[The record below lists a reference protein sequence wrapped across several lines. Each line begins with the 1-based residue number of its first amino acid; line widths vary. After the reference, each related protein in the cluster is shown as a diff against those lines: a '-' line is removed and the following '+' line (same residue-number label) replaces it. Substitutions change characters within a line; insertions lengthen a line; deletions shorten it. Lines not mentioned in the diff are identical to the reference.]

1 MNKDWQY
8 FNPVKVVS
16 GVGSLSRLR
25 EFTKSGDWLLVTSS
39 GFTRRGLV
47 DTITKQLDRVALQV
61 YDSVTPNPELED
73 LETVTQHYRGA
84 LIQGII
90 ALGGGSAIDAAKVL
104 AVTLCC
110 ELERPLVEVLRQ
122 PKKHNWDKKL
132 PLIVIPTTSGTG
144 AEVTPFA
151 TVWDKPYHKK
161 HSITGDKV
169 FPDVALLDPALTVP
183 LPEFETLYTSL
194 DAISHALESIWNV
207 NRSPVSEAFGV
218 QSLNL
223 ALKALPKLRK
233 QPDDIDAR
241 ADMQQA
247 SLLAGLAISQTR
259 TAIAHSISYPL
270 TSYFNVPHG
279 IACSFTL
286 PTLIEEYLKSKPDFK
301 NRELILR
308 AKELVSSLD
317 IACYINQ
324 YATKEDVL
332 SKKEGMHHPD
342 RAGNYDGEMN
352 ELTLH
357 QVLLKSLDWN

>member
-16 GVGSLSRLR
+16 GIGTLSCLHK
-25 EFTKSGDWLLVTSS
+25 FTNSGHWLLVTSS
-39 GFTRRGLV
+39 GFTRRGLK
-47 DTITKQLDRVALQV
+47 DTITKQLDRVTLHV

-73 LETVTQHYRGA
+73 LEVATQQYRSTH
-84 LIQGII
+84 IQGII

-104 AVTLCC
+104 AVTLCA
-110 ELERPLVEVLRQ
+110 ELNQPLVEVLRQ
-122 PKKHNWDKKL
+122 SKKYNWDKKL
-132 PLIVIPTTSGTG
+132 PLVVIPTTSGTG

-151 TVWDKPYHKK
+151 TVWDNPYHKK
-161 HSITGDKV
+161 YSVTGDTI
-169 FPDVALLDPALTVP
+169 FPDVALLDPALTVS

-207 NRSPVSEAFGV
+207 NRSPVSEAFAV

-259 TAIAHSISYPL
+259 TAIAHAISYPL

-286 PTLIEEYLKSKPDFK
+286 PTLIEEYLKSKPDYK

-324 YATKEDVL
+324 FATKEDLL
-332 SKKEGMHHPD
+332 SIKKEMHHPD

-352 ELTLH
+352 EVILH
-357 QVLLKSLDWN
+357 EVLLKSLDL

>member
-1 MNKDWQY
+1 MNKDWRY

-16 GVGSLSRLR
+16 GVESLSRLN
-25 EFTKSGDWLLVTSS
+25 EFTKAGDWLFVTSS

-47 DTITKQLDRVALQV
+47 DTITKQLDSVALHV
-61 YDSVTPNPELED
+61 HDSVMPNPELED
-73 LETVTQHYRGA
+73 LDAATRQYRA
-84 LIQGII
+84 RHFQGII
-90 ALGGGSAIDAAKVL
+90 ALGGGSVIDAAKVL
-104 AVTLCC
+104 SVTLCSVF
-110 ELERPLVEVLRQ
+110 EHPLVEVLRQ
-122 PKKHNWDKKL
+122 SKNHNWDKKL

-161 HSITGDKV
+161 YSVTGDRI
-169 FPDVALLDPALTVP
+169 FPDVALLDPALTVS
-183 LPEFETLYTSL
+183 LPDFETLYTSL

-207 NRSPVSEAFGV
+207 NRSPISEAFAV

-223 ALKALPKLRK
+223 ALKSLPKLRK

-241 ADMQQA
+241 DHMQQA

-286 PTLIEEYLKSKPDFK
+286 PALIDEYLKSKPEVK
-301 NRELILR
+301 NRELILS
-308 AKELVSSLD
+308 AKELISSLD
-317 IACYINQ
+317 IAGYVKK
-324 YATKEDVL
+324 YANKKDIL
-332 SKKEGMHHPD
+332 SKKEEMYHPD
-342 RAGNYDGEMN
+342 RVGNFDGEIN
-352 ELTLH
+352 EVKLQDL
-357 QVLLKSLDWN
+357 LLKSLI

>member
-16 GVGSLSRLR
+16 GVGLLSRLN
-25 EFTKSGDWLLVTSS
+25 EFSKAGDWLLVTSS

-47 DTITKQLDRVALQV
+47 DTITKQLDSITLHV
-61 YDSVTPNPELED
+61 YDGVTPNPELED
-73 LETVTQHYRGA
+73 LEAVTQQYRTRH
-84 LIQGII
+84 IQGII

-110 ELERPLVEVLRQ
+110 ELEQPLVEVLRQ
-122 PKKHNWDKKL
+122 SKSHNWDNKL

-151 TVWDKPYHKK
+151 TVWDKLHHKK
-161 HSITGDKV
+161 YSVTGDKV
-169 FPDVALLDPALTVP
+169 FPDVALLDPALTVS

-194 DAISHALESIWNV
+194 DAISHALESLWNV
-207 NRSPVSEAFGV
+207 NRSPISEAFAV

-233 QPDDIDAR
+233 QPGDIDAR

-270 TSYFNVPHG
+270 TSHYNVPHG

-286 PTLIEEYLKSKPDFK
+286 PALIDEYLKSKPDEK
-301 NRELILR
+301 NKELMLR
-308 AKELVSSLD
+308 AKELISSLD
-317 IACYINQ
+317 IAGYVKR
-324 YATKEDVL
+324 YANKEDIF
-332 SKKEGMHHPD
+332 SKKEEMHHPD
-342 RAGNYDGEMN
+342 RVGNFDGEIN
-352 ELTLH
+352 EVKLQDL
-357 QVLLKSLDWN
+357 LLKSLI